1 MSRTNDY
8 WNTRIQQIFDERRR
22 QIAADELYRIVYER
36 TYEAVNRL
44 YEETQGQGLTRTQLY
59 RSARFL
65 SWRRDLARQLDGL
78 SGTLNG
84 RMERVLTQAYKDA
97 GLAGKADI
105 GKKTVWTVQN
115 RKMAEACI
123 SRKWAGDNFSGRI
136 WKNRGELARTVERG
150 ITGIV
155 LTGMGR
161 NELLRELNRLDYRE
175 RFHPPDGASQ
185 SEIEMAYEAY
195 LQRGRRQADCLVRTE
210 LMHTLNTA
218 QIETY
223 RSEGVNWLELDA
235 ELTAC
240 EKCRGVEAH
249 GPYPIERIP
258 WTIGHPNC
266 RCTWLAVEDEDVEER
281 RQEAER
287 KRAEQNAEKRVD
299 NGAES
304 GIIDSENDVDYMSNS
319 FRPRYG
325 AESVSNVGDIHIPV
339 KRVTNSRFEMY
350 TDVGNTGKNKAVRLT
365 EKNMRRVSEMMDAG
379 FEMPKIVVV
388 DFEKYNFNKAAIGGY
403 NRDINTMFINSKYDT
418 NKKIEEYVNRT
429 KGYFSNRTQYAPY
442 LHELGHKQ
450 YEDAL
455 EAYAKK
461 NGITVDRARYVI
473 ENKLTEYVGD
483 KRKKDIKFIENN
495 ISKYAN
501 EGYVGHN
508 YSELFA
514 ECYSM
519 ENKNVFAKAI
529 LEILKE

>member
-1 MSRTNDY
+1 
-8 WNTRIQQIFDERRR
+8 
-22 QIAADELYRIVYER
+22 
-36 TYEAVNRL
+36 
-44 YEETQGQGLTRTQLY
+44 
-59 RSARFL
+59 
-65 SWRRDLARQLDGL
+65 
-78 SGTLNG
+78 
-84 RMERVLTQAYKDA
+84 
-97 GLAGKADI
+97 
-105 GKKTVWTVQN
+105 
-115 RKMAEACI
+115 
-123 SRKWAGDNFSGRI
+123 
-136 WKNRGELARTVERG
+136 
-150 ITGIV
+150 
-155 LTGMGR
+155 
-161 NELLRELNRLDYRE
+161 
-175 RFHPPDGASQ
+175 
-185 SEIEMAYEAY
+185 
-195 LQRGRRQADCLVRTE
+195 
-210 LMHTLNTA
+210 
-218 QIETY
+218 
-223 RSEGVNWLELDA
+223 
-235 ELTAC
+235 
-240 EKCRGVEAH
+240 
-249 GPYPIERIP
+249 
-258 WTIGHPNC
+258 
-266 RCTWLAVEDEDVEER
+266 
-281 RQEAER
+281 
-287 KRAEQNAEKRVD
+287 
-299 NGAES
+299 
-304 GIIDSENDVDYMSNS
+304 MSNS